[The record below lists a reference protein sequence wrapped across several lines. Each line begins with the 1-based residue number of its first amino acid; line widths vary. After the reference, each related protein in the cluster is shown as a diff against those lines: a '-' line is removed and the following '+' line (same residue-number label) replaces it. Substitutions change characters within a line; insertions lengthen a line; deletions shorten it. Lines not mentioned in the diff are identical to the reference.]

1 MPPKAKAPS
10 KVALARAASQAA
22 KAAREAAAAPPAS
35 ATASTADSGSTS
47 SASTPATEGGAVA
60 STSSA
65 SPDVASPSA
74 ALDPDAALAAA
85 EEEAEHLF
93 PPAKALPT
101 EPMDLDET
109 QETGEGDTEMLEVE
123 GVGGKGILPVEPE
136 APPSKHAD
144 EVNGRKR
151 DKGKERERPEPARG
165 TAGEM
170 KSMQDV
176 GGDPRH
182 LADGLEALG
191 QENYKGKA
199 LTDPIKS
206 VTVRL
211 SYSLDP
217 AKKSHADRLWHSR
230 TSGICCP
237 PSSP

>member
-47 SASTPATEGGAVA
+47 SASTPTTEGGAVA

-74 ALDPDAALAAA
+74 ALDAAA
-85 EEEAEHLF
+85 ADTEHLF

-136 APPSKHAD
+136 APPSQHTD

-151 DKGKERERPEPARG
+151 DKGKERERLPPARG

-206 VTVRL
+206 VTVRIL
-211 SYSLDP
+211 YCYGCRKDV
-217 AKKSHADRLWHSR
+217 A
-230 TSGICCP
+230 
-237 PSSP
+237 